1 MDPIERYNK
10 LLLNTVMEDYNNVTR
25 SKLIKKLLE
34 SEIASKKKKD
44 VDAVYIV
51 SIAQKEKFRQCLE
64 KTRNTIKDIE
74 LLEINKGYKYSI
86 PYKINNVNFEKLS
99 EFAINVEK
107 YNWNEFKEEDISK
120 PVYIDNEHICA
131 IKFHKEIDC
140 IDSDSGK
147 KVHIRYPLLMVI
159 NKKYNIL
166 EYRFDRII
174 HKKDDVF
181 YSRTI
186 DGISDYCSKLNLD
199 IVPYELGAP
208 LAEIVKNY
216 PKDAEEEVCSMGFPG
231 EKGVIVKYGKN
242 RTMPVL
248 GELEELVQNNEDI
261 FGEKAKEIIDGF
273 IFEKKV
279 LSSKHYREI
288 KWLNNA
294 YNGNT
299 SDENKKF
306 LKTKIIFNYKGK
318 HRDLIDFHYSNLN
331 DMERMN
337 NVIEFIDKIN
347 NNIKKG

>member
-1 MDPIERYNK
+1 MDQIERYNK
-10 LLLNTVMEDYNNVTR
+10 LLLDTVMEDYSNITR

-34 SEIASKKKKD
+34 SEIASKKKKV

-51 SIAQKEKFRQCLE
+51 SMAQKEKFKQCLD
-64 KTRNTIKDIE
+64 KNHNTIKEIE

-86 PYKINNVNFEKLS
+86 PYKINNVNLEKLPY
-99 EFAINVEK
+99 FAIDIES
-107 YNWNEFKEEDISK
+107 YNWNEFKAEDISK
-120 PVYIDNEHICA
+120 PVYIENDNICA
-131 IKFHKEIDC
+131 IKFHKEIDS
-140 IDSDSGK
+140 IDWETGK
-147 KVHIRYPLLMVI
+147 KVNIRYPLLMVI
-159 NKKYNIL
+159 HKKNNIL
-166 EYRFDRII
+166 EYRFDRIV
-174 HKKDDVF
+174 HKRDDVF

-186 DGISDYCSKLNLD
+186 EGVSNFCSILNLD
-199 IVPYELGAP
+199 IVPYELGVP

-216 PKDAEEEVCSMGFPG
+216 PKDAEEEICSMGFPG

-248 GELEELVQNNEDI
+248 GELEELMKENKEV
-261 FGEKAKEIIDGF
+261 FVGKVKEIIDNF

-288 KWLNNA
+288 KWLNNL
-294 YNGNT
+294 YNGNIK
-299 SDENKKF
+299 DENKKF

-347 NNIKKG
+347 NNIKS